1 MLLNIL
7 LKMLTNKLLIWEVK
21 VTKAK
26 LSWVLLTSIL
36 TKHSTICML
45 LKPQKQPPIKPLL
58 LLTLKVQLR
67 STSLRES
74 QLTSFQDA
82 TNKSTQQ
89 FLELSQFQLWLF
101 REPSW
106 IQATFWPG
114 VIAQIKL
121 WLLLLATSLIL
132 WVPLKTELF
141 LQVASLSND
150 RAIYF
155 QTRLYLKIGSP
166 NQYYQDYC

>member
-1 MLLNIL
+1 
-7 LKMLTNKLLIWEVK
+7 MLTNKLLIWEVK
-21 VTKAK
+21 VIKAK

-45 LKPQKQPPIKPLL
+45 LKPQKQPLTKLLL
-58 LLTLKVQLR
+58 LLTLKEQLQL
-67 STSLRES
+67 TFLRET

-82 TNKSTQQ
+82 TNKSIQQ
-89 FLELSQFQLWLF
+89 FLEQLQFQLWLL

-106 IQATFWPG
+106 IQATFWLG

-121 WLLLLATSLIL
+121 WLLLLTTSLLL

-155 QTRLYLKIGSP
+155 QIRLYLKIGSA